1 VDCEKNYPESPA
13 LLTVPTPPA
22 PLPFWVVASVGSVE
36 SF

>member
-1 VDCEKNYPESPA
+1 VGCEKNHPEFPA

-22 PLPFWVVASVGSVE
+22 PLPFWDVASVGSVE